1 MTPGRLPRRRN
12 SGDAR
17 QRGHGYSLHNEHL
30 IQFEAMSGIRSFC
43 HLLLY
48 QSADGP
54 PVCVVGNFDD
64 AGVVGTSTP
73 IEMVATVVADQ
84 IREDEFRL
92 IEWFPHDS
100 ERRFVEVELTHVEPT
115 EVPTDVLSIRDAEH
129 GEDIHTRRRSVL
141 TRFADPRWTR
151 LSEDDLAALLGE
163 EAVRELR
170 SYAGLPG
177 NYTVERHFGSD
188 GRRLLDAINA
198 HNRRVGDD
206 LSAEIS
212 EWRTEP

>member
-1 MTPGRLPRRRN
+1 MMPARIPRRRK
-12 SGDAR
+12 SGEGYQTGR
-17 QRGHGYSLHNEHL
+17 SYSLHNEQL

-48 QSADGP
+48 RSADGP
-54 PVCVVGNFDD
+54 PVCVVGNFEDD
-64 AGVVGTSTP
+64 GVVGTSTP
-73 IEMVATVVADQ
+73 IEMVATVVADR

-115 EVPTDVLSIRDAEH
+115 EVPTDVLSIRD
-129 GEDIHTRRRSVL
+129 GEDGEEIHTRRRSVL

-177 NYTVERHFGSD
+177 DYTAERHFGSD

-212 EWRTEP
+212 EWRAGP